1 MREDRPLTYNPY
13 GGLGSIVVTPRK
25 VHASDR
31 RLGTIGARLTDTQHG
46 KAVRI
51 KRTRTRHAV
60 TTNRPKVERVLPTLD
75 EATQERL
82 ARELALAEREQTF
95 RATLPSVHIDAND

>member
-1 MREDRPLTYNPY
+1 MREDRHLTYNPY

-31 RLGTIGARLTDTQHG
+31 RLGTKHG
-46 KAVRI
+46 KAVRLT
-51 KRTRTRHAV
+51 RTRTRHAV
-60 TTNRPKVERVLPTLD
+60 TTNRPKVERVLPTLSI
-75 EATQERL
+75 EEQERL
-82 ARELALAEREQTF
+82 ARALALSEREREF

>member
-1 MREDRPLTYNPY
+1 MTYSPY
-13 GGLGSIVVTPRK
+13 GTKGSIVVTPRK

-31 RLGTIGARLTDTQHG
+31 RLGTIGARLTDTGHG

-60 TTNRPKVERVLPTLD
+60 TTKRPKVARVLPTPRD
-75 EATQERL
+75 HEQERL
-82 ARELALAEREQTF
+82 ARILALAERQSDF
-95 RATLPSVHIDAND
+95 LASLPSIHLEPTK

>member
-1 MREDRPLTYNPY
+1 MSYNPY

-25 VHASDR
+25 VQATDR
-31 RLGTIGARLTDTQHG
+31 RLGTSGARLTDTKHG
-46 KAVRI
+46 KAVRF
-51 KRTRTRHAV
+51 KRTRHAV
-60 TTNRPKVERVLPTLD
+60 TTNRPKVERVLPALD

-82 ARELALAEREQTF
+82 IRELALAEREQNF

>member
-1 MREDRPLTYNPY
+1 MTYNPY

-25 VHASDR
+25 VQATDR
-31 RLGTIGARLTDTQHG
+31 RLGSQGARLTDTKHG
-46 KAVRI
+46 KAVRL
-51 KRTRTRHAV
+51 KRTRSRHAV

-82 ARELALAEREQTF
+82 ARELALTERERNF
-95 RATLPSVHIDAND
+95 RASLPSVHIDAND

>member
-1 MREDRPLTYNPY
+1 MTYNPY
-13 GGLGSIVVTPRK
+13 GGGSGSIVVTPRK

-31 RLGTIGARLTDTQHG
+31 RLGTIGARLTNTKHG
-46 KAVRI
+46 KAVRL
-51 KRTRTRHAV
+51 KRPRHAV

-82 ARELALAEREQTF
+82 ARALALSEREREF

>member
-1 MREDRPLTYNPY
+1 MTYNPY

-31 RLGTIGARLTDTQHG
+31 RLGTIGARLTDTKHG
-46 KAVRI
+46 KAVR
-51 KRTRTRHAV
+51 RTRTRHAV

-82 ARELALAEREQTF
+82 ARELALAEREQNF

>member
-1 MREDRPLTYNPY
+1 MTYNPY

-25 VHASDR
+25 VQATDR
-31 RLGTIGARLTDTQHG
+31 RLGTQGARLTDTKHG
-46 KAVRI
+46 KAVRL

-82 ARELALAEREQTF
+82 ARALALSEREREF

>member
-1 MREDRPLTYNPY
+1 MTYNPY

-31 RLGTIGARLTDTQHG
+31 RLGTIGARLTDTKHG
-46 KAVRI
+46 KAVR
-51 KRTRTRHAV
+51 RTRTRHAV
-60 TTNRPKVERVLPTLD
+60 TTNRPKVERVLPTLSD
-75 EATQERL
+75 QEQERL
-82 ARELALAEREQTF
+82 ARILALAEREREF

>member
-1 MREDRPLTYNPY
+1 MTYNPY
-13 GGLGSIVVTPRK
+13 GGGSGSIVVTPRK
-25 VHASDR
+25 VQATDR
-31 RLGTIGARLTDTQHG
+31 RLGTIGARLTNTQHG

-60 TTNRPKVERVLPTLD
+60 TTNRPKVERVLPTLS
-75 EATQERL
+75 EHEQERL
-82 ARELALAEREQTF
+82 ARALALSEREREF

>member
-1 MREDRPLTYNPY
+1 MTYNPY

-25 VHASDR
+25 VQATDR
-31 RLGTIGARLTDTQHG
+31 RLGTQGARLTDTKHG
-46 KAVRI
+46 KAVRL

-82 ARELALAEREQTF
+82 ARELALTERERNF
-95 RATLPSVHIDAND
+95 RASLPSVHIDAND